1 MFHVKQK
8 EKRSEII
15 AIANQKGGV
24 GKTTTAINLGAAFAI
39 AERRVLIVDLDP
51 QANSTT
57 GFGFDKHKIEKDV
70 YSVLVGGFAMEK
82 AILDTGLGFLKLIPS
97 SRNLARFELEL
108 ISDDDNHLYLKRV
121 LEPISGQFDYI
132 IIDSPPSLGL
142 LTINALTASDSVLI
156 PIQTEYYALEGLS
169 DLMNTIKRIQEN
181 FNSQLT
187 IKGILLT
194 MFDERTNLSKQVGEE
209 IRGYFKSKVYRSI
222 IPRNV
227 RVSEAPSFGKPIQ
240 MYDIR
245 SSGSRA
251 YMSLAQEMMLP

>member
-1 MFHVKQK
+1 MKQK
-8 EKRSEII
+8 ENRCEII

-39 AERRVLIVDLDP
+39 AERKVLIVDLDS

-57 GFGFDKHKIEKDV
+57 GFGFNKHKIERDV
-70 YSVLVGGFAMEK
+70 YSVLVGESSLEAAM
-82 AILDTGLGFLKLIPS
+82 LDTGLGFLKLIPS

-108 ISDDDNHLYLKRV
+108 ISDDDNHLYLKRI
-121 LEPISGQFDYI
+121 LSPITEGFDYI
-132 IIDSPPSLGL
+132 IIESPPSLGL

-181 FNSQLT
+181 FNSRLA

-227 RVSEAPSFGKPIQ
+227 RISEAPSFGKPIQ
-240 MYDIR
+240 MYDIK
-245 SSGSRA
+245 SAGSRA
-251 YMSLAQEMMLP
+251 YMSLAREMMLP